1 MLGYIAFLT
10 ILFHITKNTTTL
22 IEHSVIASLIFLS
35 ILMNLVI
42 ITLKILK
49 SCIFKA
55 ETKES
60 VLEDGI
66 IDSPPKYCV
75 EEQPP
80 TYEEAIKMETIL

>member
-1 MLGYIAFLT
+1 
-10 ILFHITKNTTTL
+10 
-22 IEHSVIASLIFLS
+22 
-35 ILMNLVI
+35 MNLVI

>member
-1 MLGYIAFLT
+1 MT

-22 IEHSVIASLIFLS
+22 VEHSVIVTLIFLS
-35 ILMNLVI
+35 ISMILVI

-49 SCIFKA
+49 FCIFKVR
-55 ETKES
+55 TKES

-80 TYEEAIKMETIL
+80 TYEEAIKMESIL

>member
-1 MLGYIAFLT
+1 MLGYITFLT

-22 IEHSVIASLIFLS
+22 VEYWVIVSLIILS
-35 ILMNLVI
+35 ILMILVI

-49 SCIFKA
+49 LCIFKPG
-55 ETKES
+55 TKES

-66 IDSPPKYCV
+66 IDSPPKYCI

-80 TYEEAIKMETIL
+80 TYEEAIKMESIL

>member
-1 MLGYIAFLT
+1 MI
-10 ILFHITKNTTTL
+10 
-22 IEHSVIASLIFLS
+22 
-35 ILMNLVI
+35 LVI

-49 SCIFKA
+49 FCIFKVR
-55 ETKES
+55 TKES

-66 IDSPPKYCV
+66 IDSPPKYCI

>member
-1 MLGYIAFLT
+1 MFHATKDT
-10 ILFHITKNTTTL
+10 ILAEN
-22 IEHSVIASLIFLS
+22 SAIATLIFLFIS
-35 ILMNLVI
+35 LIIVI
-42 ITLKILK
+42 ITLKILIV
-49 SCIFKA
+49 CIFEARK
-55 ETKES
+55 KES